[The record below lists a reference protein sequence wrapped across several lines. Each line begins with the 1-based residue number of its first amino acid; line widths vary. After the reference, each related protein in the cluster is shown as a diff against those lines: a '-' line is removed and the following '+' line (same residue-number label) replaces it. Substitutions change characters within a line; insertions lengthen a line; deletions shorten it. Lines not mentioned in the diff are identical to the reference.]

1 MRYWI
6 YCEPVSETCDEAVWQ
21 VWSDKAILADY
32 FENWRNRM
40 KKAHKPLSA
49 FLEYDEQRCIA
60 DWATTH
66 WAMPATPENLL
77 KIIWA
82 PKGT

>member
-6 YCEPVSETCDEAVWQ
+6 YREPLSETCDEAVWH
-21 VWSDKAILADY
+21 VWSDAAILADY
-32 FENWRNRM
+32 WTDWCELMR
-40 KKAHKPLSA
+40 KAGREPQISKNN
-49 FLEYDEQRCIA
+49 CIN

-66 WAMPATPENLL
+66 WAAPATPENLL
-77 KIIWA
+77 RIIWA